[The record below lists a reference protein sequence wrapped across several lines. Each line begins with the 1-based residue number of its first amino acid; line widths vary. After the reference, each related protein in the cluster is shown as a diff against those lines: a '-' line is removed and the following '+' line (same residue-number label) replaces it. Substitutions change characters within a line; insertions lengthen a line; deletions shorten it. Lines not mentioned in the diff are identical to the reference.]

1 MGKVPAGVDA
11 LCCKIEFRFCT
22 DDSEALDPDIRAFLR
37 YVDGK
42 AAEGAFVQAFCKSDS
57 AKDMQVFL
65 QYVDG
70 EAAQNLIEVSMARE
84 WGDIS
89 SGLLCRMLR
98 TRAAGIRGKVTA
110 KGCVILFSEHTPC
123 PGAEHTKQT
132 EGRGTWVVFRS
143 VFLLSLV
150 LYKSYGMPGMLR
162 GNA

>member
-1 MGKVPAGVDA
+1 MRKRVPYFMRWDLVFAKTAGA
-11 LCCKIEFRFCT
+11 AGSQTCRRFCGT
-22 DDSEALDPDIRAFLR
+22 SMERRRKGRAFC
-37 YVDGK
+37 
-42 AAEGAFVQAFCKSDS
+42 ESDS

-70 EAAQNLIEVSMARE
+70 EAVQNLIASSMARE

>member
-1 MGKVPAGVDA
+1 MRQGLVFARETARRWTRMCGRSCGTSMERRRKG
-11 LCCKIEFRFCT
+11 
-22 DDSEALDPDIRAFLR
+22 RAFC
-37 YVDGK
+37 
-42 AAEGAFVQAFCKSDS
+42 ESDS

>member
-1 MGKVPAGVDA
+1 MF
-11 LCCKIEFRFCT
+11 CKMKLEGCES
-22 DDSEALDPDIRAFLR
+22 DSEALDPDIRAFL
-37 YVDGK
+37 
-42 AAEGAFVQAFCKSDS
+42 
-57 AKDMQVFL
+57 

-70 EAAQNLIEVSMARE
+70 EAAQRLIAVSMARE

-110 KGCVILFSEHTPC
+110 KGCVILFSEHTPY